1 MGKIAQKTLMAQTSS
16 PSLAPS
22 DERLSLIFSTMEIQV
37 SNGMKQACED
47 YAQSVIVSKQVE
59 TFNNPHFGEIRTA
72 VDDFGEPWFCL
83 ADICKALDLTAKG
96 VRQRLDDGVISNYP
110 ITDALGREQQA
121 IFVNED
127 GLYDAIL
134 DSRKPEARAYRKW
147 ITGEVLPSIRKTGGY
162 SVPGRTTSNPQLQ
175 FVQTQIYLAET
186 ISRNLRLNEASRL
199 GMYQSIAEPYHLAIP
214 QYVESKGVTKA
225 LKDLLADMHSPYSAI
240 KFNQMLE
247 AQGYIET
254 KTRPSSGGSVKRF
267 KSITDKGLAY
277 GENMQNPRNQK
288 ETQPHWYADRFN
300 ELYNIITA

>member
-1 MGKIAQKTLMAQTSS
+1 MQIT
-16 PSLAPS
+16 
-22 DERLSLIFSTMEIQV
+22 D
-37 SNGMKQACED
+37 GMKQAYVD
-47 YAQSVIVSKQVE
+47 YAQSVIASKQVE

-83 ADICKALDLTAKG
+83 ADICRILELR
-96 VRQRLDDGVISNYP
+96 VDGVMPRLREGGYNRIVVA
-110 ITDALGREQQA
+110 DALGRNQETT
-121 IFVNED
+121 FVNEQN
-127 GLYDAIL
+127 LYRVIMRSD
-134 DSRKPEARAYRKW
+134 KPKAEPFQDW
-147 ITGEVLPSIRKTGGY
+147 VCGEILPSIRKTGGY
-162 SVPGRTTSNPQLQ
+162 SIPNRTPSNPQLQ

-225 LKDLLADMHSPYSAI
+225 LKDLLEDMHSPYSAI

-254 KTRPSSGGSVKRF
+254 KTRPSSGGTVKRF

-277 GENMQNPRNQK
+277 GENLQSPRNQK
-288 ETQPHWYADRFN
+288 ETQPHWYADKFN
-300 ELYNIITA
+300 ELYNVVTA

>member
-1 MGKIAQKTLMAQTSS
+1 MDMQI
-16 PSLAPS
+16 S
-22 DERLSLIFSTMEIQV
+22 D
-37 SNGMKQACED
+37 GMKQAYVD
-47 YAQSVIVSKQVE
+47 YAQSVMVSKQVE

-72 VDDFGEPWFCL
+72 VDDSGEPWFCL

-162 SVPGRTTSNPQLQ
+162 SVLGCATLNPQLQ
-175 FVQTQIYLAET
+175 FVQTQIYLAEA

-199 GMYQSIAEPYHLAIP
+199 GMYQSIAEPYRLAIP
-214 QYVESKGVTKA
+214 QYVESRGVTKA
-225 LKDLLADMHSPYSAI
+225 LKDLLEDMHSPYSAI

-254 KTRPSSGGSVKRF
+254 KTRPSIGGSIKRF

-277 GENMQNPRNQK
+277 GENLQSPRNQK
-288 ETQPHWYADRFN
+288 ETQPHWYADRFA
-300 ELYNIITA
+300 ELYRTVTT

>member
-1 MGKIAQKTLMAQTSS
+1 MAEKSLTLQSS
-16 PSLAPS
+16 NEELKAYFEAVCRIVDSHT
-22 DERLSLIFSTMEIQV
+22 DEFPINLDEVWPLCYARR
-37 SNGMKQACED
+37 D
-47 YAQSVIVSKQVE
+47 YA
-59 TFNNPHFGEIRTA
+59 
-72 VDDFGEPWFCL
+72 
-83 ADICKALDLTAKG
+83 
-96 VRQRLDDGVISNYP
+96 
-110 ITDALGREQQA
+110 TDALKKDF
-121 IFVNED
+121 IED
-127 GLYDAIL
+127 VDYTITSVKTEVGSTRYEYRLATSCFEFFIA
-134 DSRKPEARAYRKW
+134 RKVRPVFEVYRQVFHAARR
-147 ITGEVLPSIRKTGGY
+147 GELQPSI
-162 SVPGRTTSNPQLQ
+162 SVPDNPQLQ

>member
-1 MGKIAQKTLMAQTSS
+1 
-16 PSLAPS
+16 
-22 DERLSLIFSTMEIQV
+22 
-37 SNGMKQACED
+37 MKQAYMD
-47 YAQSVIVSKQVE
+47 YAQSVMVSKQVE

-134 DSRKPEARAYRKW
+134 DSRKSEARAYRKW

-162 SVPGRTTSNPQLQ
+162 SVPGRTFSNPQLQ
-175 FVQTQIYLAET
+175 FVQTQVYLAET

-199 GMYQSIAEPYHLAIP
+199 GMYQSIAEPYRLAIP
-214 QYVESKGVTKA
+214 QYVESKGATKA
-225 LKDLLADMHSPYSAI
+225 LKDLLEDMHSPYSAI

-254 KTRPSSGGSVKRF
+254 KTRPSSGGSAKRF

-277 GENMQNPRNQK
+277 GENLQNPRNQK
-288 ETQPHWYADRFN
+288 ETQPHWYADKFG
-300 ELYNIITA
+300 ELYHAVTA

>member
-1 MGKIAQKTLMAQTSS
+1 MKVRGICFS
-16 PSLAPS
+16 PYMDMQISG
-22 DERLSLIFSTMEIQV
+22 
-37 SNGMKQACED
+37 GMKQAYVD

-162 SVPGRTTSNPQLQ
+162 SVPGRTPSNPQLQ
-175 FVQTQIYLAET
+175 FVQTQIYLAEA

-254 KTRPSSGGSVKRF
+254 KTRPSSGGTVKRF

-277 GENMQNPRNQK
+277 GENLQSPRNQK

>member
-1 MGKIAQKTLMAQTSS
+1 MANMAIDGS
-16 PSLAPS
+16 
-22 DERLSLIFSTMEIQV
+22 
-37 SNGMKQACED
+37 MKQAYMD
-47 YAQSVIVSKQVE
+47 YAQSVIVSKQVK

-83 ADICKALDLTAKG
+83 TDICKALDLTAKG

-110 ITDALGREQQA
+110 ITDVLGREQQA

-162 SVPGRTTSNPQLQ
+162 SVSGRAPSNPQLQ
-175 FVQTQIYLAET
+175 FVQTQIYLAEA

-199 GMYQSIAEPYHLAIP
+199 GMYQCIAEPYHLAIP

>member
-1 MGKIAQKTLMAQTSS
+1 MANTALTLQSS
-16 PSLAPS
+16 NEELKAYFEAVCRIVDSNRDEFPINLDEVWPLA
-22 DERLSLIFSTMEIQV
+22 
-37 SNGMKQACED
+37 
-47 YAQSVIVSKQVE
+47 YAEK
-59 TFNNPHFGEIRTA
+59 GTA
-72 VDDFGEPWFCL
+72 VRALKNGFIEDVDYKTIDTFTKREIGSTRTTDYFITVSCLEYLIARKHRNVFEVYRQVFHAARRGEL
-83 ADICKALDLTAKG
+83 
-96 VRQRLDDGVISNYP
+96 Q
-110 ITDALGREQQA
+110 
-121 IFVNED
+121 
-127 GLYDAIL
+127 
-134 DSRKPEARAYRKW
+134 
-147 ITGEVLPSIRKTGGY
+147 PSI
-162 SVPGRTTSNPQLQ
+162 SAPSNPQLQ
-175 FVQTQIYLAET
+175 FVQTQIYLAEA